1 MCIEF
6 DTVLDKDF
14 PFALLY
20 SIGASIKDRS
30 QTFSFKE
37 ALDSGTVQLE
47 SFLGVAQES
56 DGRPCVQEVFM
67 NDESF
72 MRAVKAACTSTEIE
86 LFDLEGRPDIKAK
99 IMEDPPTRGFG
110 DEPHNAVIC
119 PIVPTTHKG
128 VVAILVLGVNP
139 RRPYD
144 SDYAEFVQGLARI
157 ISSSLAS
164 VLLVNE
170 QKRLAGRA
178 VEMEQRAIAMVDVSP
193 VGNFLMD
200 MDGTLLYVNDKV
212 SRSFRIP

>member
-1 MCIEF
+1 M
-6 DTVLDKDF
+6 
-14 PFALLY
+14 
-20 SIGASIKDRS
+20 GASIRDRS
-30 QTFSFKE
+30 RTSSFAE
-37 ALDSGTVQLE
+37 SLDLGTVKLE
-47 SFLGVAQES
+47 SFLGVSQEG
-56 DGRPCVQEVFM
+56 DGQPCVHDVLM
-67 NDESF
+67 NDEQF
-72 MRAVKAACTSTEIE
+72 MRAVTAACTSAEVE

-110 DEPHNAVIC
+110 DEPHKAVVC

-144 SDYAEFVQGLARI
+144 ADYTEFVQGLTRV

-200 MDGTLLYVNDKV
+200 MDGSMIYVNEKV
-212 SRSFRIP
+212 GCNTILEPLVTALISNSG